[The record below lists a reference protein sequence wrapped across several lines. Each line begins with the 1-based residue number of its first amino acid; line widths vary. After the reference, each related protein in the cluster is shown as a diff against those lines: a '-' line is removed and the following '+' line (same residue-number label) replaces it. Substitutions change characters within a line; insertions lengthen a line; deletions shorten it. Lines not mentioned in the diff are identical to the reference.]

1 MKLIYTNSVRGRVW
15 KPGFTR
21 TLFHIIQVTPYYPLY
36 VGTPGSWSGG
46 LPANQALPLFR
57 KGVLQLILL

>member
-1 MKLIYTNSVRGRVW
+1 MILILIKVFKLNITVMKLIYTNSVRGRVW

-36 VGTPGSWSGG
+36 VGTPGS
-46 LPANQALPLFR
+46 
-57 KGVLQLILL
+57 